1 MLHFMKQE
9 NVAMVEEHSENK
21 NIWILREKEKGSKV
35 RRKTRKERRKT
46 EGKVKKGETTK
57 AKSS

>member
-1 MLHFMKQE
+1 MKQE
-9 NVAMVEEHSENK
+9 NVAMIEEHSENK
-21 NIWILREKEKGSKV
+21 SIWILREKEKGSKV
-35 RRKTRKERRKT
+35 RTKTRRKERRKT